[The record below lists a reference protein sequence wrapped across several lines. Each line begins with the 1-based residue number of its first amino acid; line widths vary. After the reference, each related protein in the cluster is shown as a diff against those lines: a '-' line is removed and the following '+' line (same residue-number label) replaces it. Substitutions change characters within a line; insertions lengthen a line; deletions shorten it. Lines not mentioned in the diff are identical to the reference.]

1 MYYAWC
7 AFHRPKTLWR
17 YPLVLVVG
25 FGAIL
30 DSPLFIIAFCS
41 FLYGFHIDNGGDL
54 LYNRGTNEVEINLVQ
69 PT

>member
-1 MYYAWC
+1 
-7 AFHRPKTLWR
+7 
-17 YPLVLVVG
+17 LVLVVG